1 MNTRLYIR
9 TAERTRRERRIW
21 SVAAAAM
28 AMTMT
33 TTLTACGDGG
43 TTTATAGATEGSSST
58 AGGPSS
64 TSTTVTEGSNSLSD
78 SATEA
83 SVGSNSMSDSQVSMT
98 TPTSTDSVSDT
109 ATAGTT
115 DSATATSG
123 AMTGSTGDTGAGD
136 TTVGVDTGTGAGT
149 GTSTGG
155 STGGPAMC
163 GAPPKGFNGDED
175 PACEIAPIIGKFNP
189 VLEWSKSTWA
199 AGPTF
204 TQVMAAPIVVSLTDD
219 NADGKINELDV
230 PDIVFSTFAGGA
242 YQAAGWLRAVS
253 GDDGKEIFNIGNQ
266 GITGAAGV
274 AGGDIDN
281 DGIVEL
287 VTVTT
292 GGLARAFE
300 HDGTLKWTSPAIA
313 ADPYSYPA
321 IADMDGDGTP
331 EIVVGKSILNN
342 DGTLRAT
349 VKYGHGART
358 AVVTDIDGKSGQ
370 ELVGGNAIYG
380 ADGKEKWYNALSDG
394 YIGVAD
400 FDIDSNPDIV
410 VVSGGRVRL
419 QDGLGKV
426 MWDVAFPGAGGGPPT
441 IADYDG
447 DGNPEIGV
455 AGKLNYAVFK
465 ADGAVLWQK
474 PTQDASS
481 QSTGSSVY
489 DFEGDGAAEA
499 VYNDEVRLRVY
510 AGGTGAEKLNILG
523 HGSGTIHEY
532 PLVVDVDNDGQA
544 EIVVVNNNYA
554 YGTKAGVSVYGDQD
568 KSWRPARKIW
578 NQHAYFITN
587 VNDDGTIPA
596 SPIPNYKAYN
606 SFRSGDLAPPDGTKV
621 PDLTLEVPELC
632 TLECVDSKLIL
643 WVHVGNE
650 GASPLTAGG
659 TLDVHGAVLGV
670 DTPLGT
676 TELVDVINAGSYID
690 AIAYVLDPTDLESI
704 TITVSAKEQECNLG
718 NNEVVLQGPFCQ

>member
-1 MNTRLYIR
+1 MNTKLYVR
-9 TAERTRRERRIW
+9 TFERTHGDRWLW

-28 AMTMT
+28 AMT

-43 TTTATAGATEGSSST
+43 ATTATAGATEGSSST
-58 AGGPSS
+58 AAGPSS
-64 TSTTVTEGSNSLSD
+64 TSSTVTEGSNSLSD

-83 SVGSNSMSDSQVSMT
+83 TAGSMSDSQASMT
-98 TPTSTDSVSDT
+98 TPTSTDSASDT
-109 ATAGTT
+109 ATVGTT

-123 AMTGSTGDTGAGD
+123 AMTGSTGDTGTSAGD
-136 TTVGVDTGTGAGT
+136 TTVGVDTGTG
-149 GTSTGG
+149 TSTGG
-155 STGGPAMC
+155 STGGPPLC
-163 GAPPKGFNGDED
+163 GAPPKGFNGQDD

-189 VLEWSKSTWA
+189 VLEWSKSTWE

-204 TQVMAAPIVVSLTDD
+204 IQVMATPIVVSLTDD

-230 PDIVFSTFAGGA
+230 PDIVFTTFAGGA

-253 GDDGKEIFNIGNQ
+253 GDDGKEIFNVGNQ
-266 GITGAAGV
+266 AITGAAGV

-281 DGIVEL
+281 DGIVEI

-292 GGLARAFE
+292 GGLAKAFE
-300 HDGTLKWTSPAIA
+300 HDGTLKWTSPAIG
-313 ADPYSYPA
+313 ADVYSYPA

-358 AVVTDIDGKSGQ
+358 AVVIDIDGETGQ

-394 YIGVAD
+394 YVGVAD
-400 FDIDSNPDIV
+400 FDADSNPDIV
-410 VVSGGRVRL
+410 VISGGRVRL

-426 MWDVAFPGAGGGPPT
+426 MWDVVFPGAGGGPPT

-465 ADGAVLWQK
+465 ANGAVLWQK

-523 HGSGTIHEY
+523 HGSGTLQEY

-544 EIVVVNNNYA
+544 ELVVINNKYA

-578 NQHAYFITN
+578 NQHAYHITN
-587 VNDDGTIPA
+587 VIG
-596 SPIPNYKAYN
+596 
-606 SFRSGDLAPPDGTKV
+606 
-621 PDLTLEVPELC
+621 
-632 TLECVDSKLIL
+632 
-643 WVHVGNE
+643 
-650 GASPLTAGG
+650 
-659 TLDVHGAVLGV
+659 
-670 DTPLGT
+670 
-676 TELVDVINAGSYID
+676 LV
-690 AIAYVLDPTDLESI
+690 
-704 TITVSAKEQECNLG
+704 
-718 NNEVVLQGPFCQ
+718 

>member
-1 MNTRLYIR
+1 MNTKLYVR
-9 TAERTRRERRIW
+9 TFERTHGDRWLW

-28 AMTMT
+28 AMT

-43 TTTATAGATEGSSST
+43 ATTATAGATEGSSST
-58 AGGPSS
+58 AAGPSS
-64 TSTTVTEGSNSLSD
+64 TSSTVTEGSNSLSD

-83 SVGSNSMSDSQVSMT
+83 TAGSMSDSQASMT
-98 TPTSTDSVSDT
+98 TPTSTDSASDT
-109 ATAGTT
+109 ATVGTT

-123 AMTGSTGDTGAGD
+123 AMTGSTGDTGTSAGD
-136 TTVGVDTGTGAGT
+136 TTVGVDTGTG
-149 GTSTGG
+149 TSTGG
-155 STGGPAMC
+155 STGGPPLC
-163 GAPPKGFNGDED
+163 GAPPKGFNGQDD

-189 VLEWSKSTWA
+189 VLEWSKSTWE

-204 TQVMAAPIVVSLTDD
+204 IQVMATPIVVSLTDD

-230 PDIVFSTFAGGA
+230 PDIVFTTFAGGA

-253 GDDGKEIFNIGNQ
+253 GDDGKEIFNVGNQ
-266 GITGAAGV
+266 AITGAAGV

-281 DGIVEL
+281 DGIVEI

-292 GGLARAFE
+292 GGLAKAFE
-300 HDGTLKWTSPAIA
+300 HDGPLKWTSPAIG
-313 ADPYSYPA
+313 ADVYSYPA

-358 AVVTDIDGKSGQ
+358 AVVIDIDGETGQ

-394 YIGVAD
+394 YVGVAD
-400 FDIDSNPDIV
+400 FDADSNPDIV
-410 VVSGGRVRL
+410 VISGGRVRL

-426 MWDVAFPGAGGGPPT
+426 MWDVVFPGAGGGPPT

-465 ADGAVLWQK
+465 ANGAVLWQK

-523 HGSGTIHEY
+523 HGSGTLQEY

-544 EIVVVNNNYA
+544 ELVVINNKYA

-578 NQHAYFITN
+578 NQHAYHITKN
-587 VNDDGTIPA
+587 
-596 SPIPNYKAYN
+596 
-606 SFRSGDLAPPDGTKV
+606 
-621 PDLTLEVPELC
+621 
-632 TLECVDSKLIL
+632 
-643 WVHVGNE
+643 
-650 GASPLTAGG
+650 
-659 TLDVHGAVLGV
+659 
-670 DTPLGT
+670 
-676 TELVDVINAGSYID
+676 ID
-690 AIAYVLDPTDLESI
+690 AS
-704 TITVSAKEQECNLG
+704 
-718 NNEVVLQGPFCQ
+718 